1 MSVQP
6 DRQIADMEGG
16 SALPRTNGELVF
28 DAAWEA
34 RVFGMTIS
42 MHERQPF
49 AWNEFRDELI
59 EEIGEADRTGSDST
73 YYERWLEAFEHL
85 LLSKGLISQEELARM
100 RDKLKPVIEKH
111 QKTVSEALIQ
121 ELDAELQ
128 KVRAAN

>member
-16 SALPRTNGELVF
+16 SALPRKNGELVF

-42 MHERQPF
+42 MHERQLF

-85 LLSKGLISQEELARM
+85 LLSKGLISQEELAARLEDFESGR
-100 RDKLKPVIEKH
+100 RD
-111 QKTVSEALIQ
+111 
-121 ELDAELQ
+121 DAF
-128 KVRAAN
+128 